1 MIHMNILRI
10 EWFSSWIIPFFHIY
24 LDKIFSSI
32 YIYMN
37 GINIIEYLL

>member
-10 EWFSSWIIPFFHIY
+10 ELFSSWIIPIY